1 MSSKK
6 RFKFPT
12 IDLETCE
19 KAVDCFGIDTQTDM
33 LIEEMSEL
41 TKALL
46 KLRRHADD
54 DKERER
60 RKTDIC
66 EEIADVLIV
75 LAQIMNDG
83 DYSRMVDALIYYK
96 TARLTKN
103 IEYFKSRSENDV
115 H

>member
-1 MSSKK
+1 MSKK
-6 RFKFPT
+6 RFEFPT
-12 IDLETCE
+12 TDFQTCE
-19 KAVDCFGIDTQTDM
+19 EAVECFGIKAQTDM

-41 TKALL
+41 TQALL
-46 KLRRHADD
+46 KLRRYADNNN
-54 DKERER
+54 ERELR
-60 RKTDIC
+60 ERDVC

-75 LAQIMNDG
+75 LAQIMNNG

-96 TARLTKN
+96 TDRLRKN

>member
-19 KAVDCFGIDTQTDM
+19 KAVECFGIKAQTDM

-46 KLRRHADD
+46 KLRRYADD
-54 DKERER
+54 DKERELR
-60 RKTDIC
+60 ERDVC

-75 LAQIMNDG
+75 LAQIMNYG

-96 TARLTKN
+96 TARLIKN